1 MVEAELIRELLRIFN
16 NKNSR
21 KATPKP
27 ASINDKRNVNIRI
40 KEICNNC
47 G

>member
-16 NKNSR
+16 NKNCW

-27 ASINDKRNVNIRI
+27 ASTSTETR
-40 KEICNNC
+40 CMTT
-47 G
+47 